1 MEEKGTKT
9 VTMPL
14 HEYEQMRSELAN
26 YKRQK
31 ATENDKELKLQ
42 ELIKNCEDKIEKQ
55 KTEIE
60 RLRGNLS
67 VEIHLYKEIEFKYNS
82 IENKFSE
89 LRDVL
94 HNTLNEKGK
103 LEEEIAILKKE
114 NLKLQRRLKHRK
126 WWQFWKC

>member
-1 MEEKGTKT
+1 MEEKDTKT

-14 HEYEQMRSELAN
+14 YEYEQMRSELAN

-42 ELIKNCEDKIEKQ
+42 ELIKNCEDKIEEQTK
-55 KTEIE
+55 EIG
-60 RLRGNLS
+60 RLRSNLYIEMNSSREYESKYGN
-67 VEIHLYKEIEFKYNS
+67 

-94 HNTLNEKGK
+94 YNTLNEKGK
-103 LEEEIAILKKE
+103 LEEEIAILQKE